1 MALFQLMR
9 SNNGLPDEKVGKNG
23 TNLKHLKRRLTKLH
37 RGYVVEMCPAPKGNT
52 IRAIRGY
59 SKAAQ
64 EALATCGMEV
74 VA

>member
-9 SNNGLPDEKVGKNG
+9 SNRGLPDEKVGKNG
-23 TNLKHLKRRLTKLH
+23 SNLKHLKRRLTKLH
-37 RGYVVEMCPAPKGNT
+37 RGYVVELTPKGKV

-59 SKAAQ
+59 SSQAQ
-64 EALATCGMEV
+64 EALKSCGMEV